1 MASFQKRGKTWQ
13 YCVSAKPKPI
23 RKGGFKTKKE
33 AMIAAAEVEA
43 KLSKNVPVVVKE
55 IPFDEYFEKWVNLYK
70 QKVSDST
77 LSHYGYTLQEI
88 REFFGS
94 KPIQKI
100 QRHDYQEFLNNYG
113 STKSKVSVE
122 KLHSH
127 IKACVEDAVEEGII
141 KINFTRKAVKTWTV
155 QAKRDEEKYLNYLDS
170 KKLTRELYKRL
181 DRGLGYYLLLLG
193 LTSGLRFGELVGLT
207 RKDFNF
213 FNNTITVNKTWG
225 YAKRHPEGFGPTKN
239 EQSKRVI
246 KINKGT
252 MTVFRR
258 LFEKMP
264 SNIHGLVFY
273 SPSSKYKIISN
284 TNVNNLLKKVLT
296 DLKIDPIITVHGLRH
311 THASVLLYRKVS
323 IHYISE
329 RLGHADIETT
339 SKVYAHLI
347 KELRE
352 QDESE
357 TVNIFEEM
365 AGEGVENTE
374 EIEGVLV

>member
-1 MASFQKRGKTWQ
+1 MASFKKRGKTWQ

-43 KLSKNVPVVVKE
+43 KLSKGDNPIVKKAT
-55 IPFDEYFEKWVNLYK
+55 PFDEYFETWVNLYRSHLK
-70 QKVSDST
+70 GPT

-88 REFFGS
+88 REYFGS
-94 KPIQKI
+94 KPIQEIK
-100 QRHDYQEFLNNYG
+100 RHDYQDFLNNYG
-113 STKSKVSVE
+113 STKGQESVE

-127 IKACVEDAVEEGII
+127 IKACVEDAIEEGII

-155 QAKRDEEKYLNYLDS
+155 PAKKDEEKYLNYSDS
-170 KKLTRELYKRL
+170 KRLIRELYKRL
-181 DRGLGYYLLLLG
+181 DTGLGYYLLLLG
-193 LTSGLRFGELVGLT
+193 LTSGLRFGELLGLT

-225 YAKRHPEGFGPTKN
+225 YAKRHQSGFGPTKN
-239 EQSKRVI
+239 EQSNRVI
-246 KINKGT
+246 KMNKRT
-252 MTVFRR
+252 MMAFRH
-258 LFEKMP
+258 LFEKTP
-264 SNIHGLVFY
+264 DNIHGLVFY
-273 SPSSKYKIISN
+273 SPSSKYKVISN
-284 TNVNNLLKKVLT
+284 TNVNKLLKKVLT
-296 DLKIDPIITVHGLRH
+296 ELNIEPITVHGLRH

-323 IHYISE
+323 IYYVSA

-339 SKVYAHLI
+339 SSTYAHLI

-352 QDESE
+352 RDENE

-365 AGEGVENTE
+365 ALE
-374 EIEGVLV
+374 EAEIA